1 MNKKIYAGMIAF
13 GIAASFWAC
22 GSGEIMNPSENDKTM
37 KDIAKLPDGEV
48 IAAGPTSELMDG
60 ALMARLYGSVCAV
73 RDGIVMPAI
82 KQ

>member
-37 KDIAKLPDGEV
+37 KEMTLLWVYFNASLIMF
-48 IAAGPTSELMDG
+48 I
-60 ALMARLYGSVCAV
+60 
-73 RDGIVMPAI
+73 
-82 KQ
+82 Q